1 MTINR
6 YRLSNEDLHHDSTA
20 QLYFLKLRYVTSE
33 LYNKCIICYQTNTIC
48 GWSRRFIICHFVKNW
63 RRKVFPGRRSLGQHI
78 RRCQGNYSFRAS
90 LPWLIILGS
99 FAVFLFCFE
108 VFFFLILDFFSQDL
122 VRQMLHVNPR
132 LRLTAKQ
139 VTGFHF
145 RQSMLIAVITVE
157 PADKISFVY
166 NCM

>member
-1 MTINR
+1 M
-6 YRLSNEDLHHDSTA
+6 
-20 QLYFLKLRYVTSE
+20 
-33 LYNKCIICYQTNTIC
+33 
-48 GWSRRFIICHFVKNW
+48 
-63 RRKVFPGRRSLGQHI
+63 
-78 RRCQGNYSFRAS
+78 
-90 LPWLIILGS
+90 
-99 FAVFLFCFE
+99 FLFCFE
-108 VFFFLILDFFSQDL
+108 VFFFLIVSALDFFSQDL